1 MISVAEPFSAMGFYW
16 PVTSNVGSVQF
27 NIFINDP
34 DVGVENILCE
44 FPDNLKLGGAVDTPC
59 RFTLTV

>member
-1 MISVAEPFSAMGFYW
+1 MRAPQEPVLC
-16 PVTSNVGSVQF
+16 PLLF

-34 DVGVENILCE
+34 YAGVEHIFCE